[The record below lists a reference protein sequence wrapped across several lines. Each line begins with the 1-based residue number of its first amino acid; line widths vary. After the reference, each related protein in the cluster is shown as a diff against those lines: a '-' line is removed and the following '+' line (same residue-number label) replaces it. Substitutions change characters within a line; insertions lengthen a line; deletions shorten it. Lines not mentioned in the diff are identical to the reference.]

1 MKHHGIDNPYT
12 YQSPYQSNKEGAKCP
27 FFFLKCV
34 SLLDDFDLIANC
46 VRATQQIIK
55 IAEIGEDTI

>member
-1 MKHHGIDNPYT
+1 MALITPIHISHHIEAIKKGQNAP
-12 YQSPYQSNKEGAKCP
+12 S
-27 FFFLKCV
+27 FFLKCV

-46 VRATQQIIK
+46 VRSTQQIIK